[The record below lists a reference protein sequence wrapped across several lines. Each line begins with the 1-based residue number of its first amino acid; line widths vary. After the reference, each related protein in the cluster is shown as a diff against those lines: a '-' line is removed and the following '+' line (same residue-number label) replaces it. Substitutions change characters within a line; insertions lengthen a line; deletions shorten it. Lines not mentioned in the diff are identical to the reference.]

1 MRVIVL
7 GGDGMLG
14 HQVTRRLSHSH
25 EVVATVRKPPS
36 DSVSAALAG
45 CRIVTGLDVRT
56 PGAAESLVL
65 AERPKVVVNA
75 VGIVKQRAEATDPLE
90 SIEVNSLF
98 PHRLARACAEADA
111 RVIHISTDCVFSGSK
126 GDYKETDNQDP
137 VDLYGR
143 SKLLGEVSGPGCL
156 TIRTSMVGL
165 ELSHCSSL
173 VEWFLA
179 QSGDVRGYTK
189 AMWNGLTTIELARVI
204 DSLIAGHPHLQ
215 GIWHV
220 SGPTVSKY
228 DLLARLAVM
237 IGRRAAVVP
246 DDSVVIDR
254 TLNSDRFKEA
264 VSYVPPTSDVML
276 SELAAA
282 VRERET
288 TNVV

>member
-1 MRVIVL
+1 
-7 GGDGMLG
+7 
-14 HQVTRRLSHSH
+14 
-25 EVVATVRKPPS
+25 
-36 DSVSAALAG
+36 
-45 CRIVTGLDVRT
+45 
-56 PGAAESLVL
+56 
-65 AERPKVVVNA
+65 
-75 VGIVKQRAEATDPLE
+75 
-90 SIEVNSLF
+90 
-98 PHRLARACAEADA
+98 
-111 RVIHISTDCVFSGSK
+111 
-126 GDYKETDNQDP
+126 
-137 VDLYGR
+137 
-143 SKLLGEVSGPGCL
+143 
-156 TIRTSMVGL
+156 MVGL

-173 VEWFLA
+173 VEWFLG

-204 DSLIAGHPHLQ
+204 DRLITGHPHLQ